1 MTELQDQIKGLSDAD
16 FRDLK
21 LWVITTE
28 TTRRQQ
34 EPAVRAG
41 QQEIITGLQA
51 DGKLPKP
58 EYTDAGSVE
67 DVDAVP
73 EWVSPGNDHAKMY
86 PQGAVIRHNDRV
98 WESRTDLNHWEPGGV
113 GVYDTVWRDITPPPT
128 TDEGEVLPQP
138 YEDSRQYQA
147 GEVVDYQGT
156 LYECQQDHYAAPG
169 WTPENAHAMWSTVE
183 PAPSQ

>member
-1 MTELQDQIKGLSDAD
+1 MAIYDQIRALPDTD

-21 LWVITTE
+21 LWIITAE
-28 TTRRQQ
+28 TTRRAQ

-51 DGKLPKP
+51 DGKIPKP

-73 EWVSPGNDHAKMY
+73 EWASPGTDKVKMY
-86 PQGAVIRHNDRV
+86 PQGAVVRHNDRV
-98 WESRTDLNHWEPGGV
+98 WESRTDLNHWEPGGA

-128 TDEGEVLPQP
+128 TDDGAVLPQP
-138 YEDSRQYQA
+138 YEDSRQYQV

-169 WTPENAHAMWSTVE
+169 WTPENAHAMWQKLE
-183 PAPSQ
+183 DPQ

>member
-1 MTELQDQIKGLSDAD
+1 MTELQDQIRALSDAD

-21 LWVITTE
+21 LWVITEE

-58 EYTDAGSVE
+58 EYTDIDHIDA
-67 DVDAVP
+67 VDAVP
-73 EWVSPGNDHAKMY
+73 EWENPGNDKVKMY
-86 PQGAVIRHNDRV
+86 PQGAVVRHNDRV
-98 WESRTDLNHWEPGGV
+98 WESRTDLNHWEPGAP
-113 GVYDTVWRDITPPPT
+113 GVYGNVWKDITPPPA

-138 YEDSRQYQA
+138 YEDSRQYQV

-169 WTPENAHAMWSTVE
+169 WTPENAHTMWKQLEAT
-183 PAPSQ
+183 Q

>member
-1 MTELQDQIKGLSDAD
+1 MTDLQDQIKELSDAD

-21 LWVITTE
+21 LWLITE
-28 TTRRQQ
+28 EDARRKA
-34 EPAVRAG
+34 EPAIRRG

-73 EWVSPGNDHAKMY
+73 EWENPGTVKVKMY
-86 PQGAVIRHNDRV
+86 PQGAVVRHNDRV
-98 WESRTDLNHWEPGGV
+98 WESRTDLNHWEPGGA
-113 GVYDTVWRDITPPPT
+113 GVYDTVWRDITPPPVN
-128 TDEGEVLPQP
+128 DETGEVLPQP

-169 WTPENAHAMWSTVE
+169 WTPESAHAMWQKLE
-183 PAPSQ
+183 DPQ